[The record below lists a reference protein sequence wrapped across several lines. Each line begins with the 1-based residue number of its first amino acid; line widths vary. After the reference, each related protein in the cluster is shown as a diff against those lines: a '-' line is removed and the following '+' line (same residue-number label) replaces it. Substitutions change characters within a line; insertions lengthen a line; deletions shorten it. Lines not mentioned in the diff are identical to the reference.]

1 MSKSANMT
9 MSTTTQM
16 TITEPTMSTPSG
28 INLFIIN
35 NIDHFER
42 SLYILYV
49 IIFILGVVGNSIVI
63 YVLMSSIFLSR
74 PANAGGGGHNRRATT
89 TTVAQTTTTVRNV
102 GQSTPVIGRTA
113 NQSSFRQMVK
123 SGSERD
129 STTKSPTSP
138 NDANNQSKRSV
149 PSLGAAAATPAGAAN
164 YLSVDEELPRRASA
178 CAFNDAVN
186 INHVSDRVKCSNMK
200 DFKQVR
206 LLFSHYN

>member
-89 TTVAQTTTTVRNV
+89 TTVAQTTTVRNV

-138 NDANNQSKRSV
+138 TDANNQSKRSV
-149 PSLGAAAATPAGAAN
+149 PSLGAAATTPAGAAN
-164 YLSVDEELPRRASA
+164 YLSVDEEMPRRASA

-186 INHVSDRVKCSNMK
+186 INHVSDRSNMK

-206 LLFSHYN
+206 LLFLTIIRLIF

>member
-9 MSTTTQM
+9 MSTTTA
-16 TITEPTMSTPSG
+16 EPIPSG

-89 TTVAQTTTTVRNV
+89 TTVAQSTTVRNV

-129 STTKSPTSP
+129 STTKSPT
-138 NDANNQSKRSV
+138 DANNQSKRSV
-149 PSLGAAAATPAGAAN
+149 PTLGAAVATPAGAAN

-178 CAFNDAVN
+178 CTFNEAVN
-186 INHVSDRVKCSNMK
+186 INHVSDRVRCSNMK
-200 DFKQVR
+200 DFKQVC
-206 LLFSHYN
+206 LLFLTIIYRLILK

>member
-1 MSKSANMT
+1 MSISANMT
-9 MSTTTQM
+9 MSTTTA
-16 TITEPTMSTPSG
+16 EPIPSG

-74 PANAGGGGHNRRATT
+74 PANGGGGGHNRRATT
-89 TTVAQTTTTVRNV
+89 TTVAQTTTVRSV

-138 NDANNQSKRSV
+138 TDANNQSKRSL
-149 PSLGAAAATPAGAAN
+149 PTLGAAAATPAGAAN
-164 YLSVDEELPRRASA
+164 YLSVDEEFPRRASA
-178 CAFNDAVN
+178 CTFNDAVN

-200 DFKQVR
+200 DFKQVC
-206 LLFSHYN
+206 LILTV